1 MPMRDLNLSK
11 ENVAEQWKYVKRNL
25 SDLGM
30 ITHDSLETDIRLII
44 QRVLQRNIDQEFQD
58 AIKAEPYER
67 TDTRIDL
74 RCGYYERVFTSTF
87 GQVSFKVPRARH
99 TKLNYK
105 LFDTYQRRH
114 KKLDYCI
121 ALSMILGLS
130 TRKQSKL
137 FYEVIGDS
145 VSHQT
150 ASNLLLALKEELRA
164 YRQRPI
170 ANNYKYLIVDGMWV
184 HIKEFDIRQRPV
196 LFALAITKNNKKE
209 LLSFKLAKGE
219 TEAEYTSLLNDLYRR
234 GLTQLDCIIAD
245 GSESITAAVNTVYP
259 YAQRQYCY
267 THKLRNL
274 AQNIKHKY
282 KHRAKILKNAK
293 KIYQQ
298 PSKQKAI
305 REFNRF
311 LHIWQIPEPRACK
324 NFQNNF
330 INTLN
335 HYDFPEDDRGFI
347 STSNHLERYIE
358 EIRRRTKIQGY
369 FKTEQSL
376 SLWIFGIIKHLDI
389 TIPEDVPN
397 HSIQPELEY
406 KSAQFS

>member
-1 MPMRDLNLSK
+1 MRDLDLSQDNL
-11 ENVAEQWKYVKRNL
+11 AEQWKYVKRNFR
-25 SDLGM
+25 DMGI
-30 ITHDSLETDIRLII
+30 ITQDSLETDIRLII
-44 QRVLQRNIDQEFQD
+44 QGILQRNIDKEFQD
-58 AIKAEPYER
+58 TIKAGLYQR
-67 TDTRIDL
+67 TDARVDI
-74 RCGYYERVFTSTF
+74 RCGYYDRVFTSTF
-87 GQVSFKVPRARH
+87 GQASLKMPRARN

-130 TRKQSKL
+130 TRKQAKL
-137 FYEVIGDS
+137 FYEVMGDS

-150 ASNLLLALKEELRA
+150 ASNLLLALKQELRL
-164 YRQRPI
+164 YRQRSI

-184 HIKEFDIRQRPV
+184 HIKELNIKQRPV
-196 LFALAITKNNKKE
+196 LFALGVTKDNKKE
-209 LLSFKLAKGE
+209 LLSFKLAQGE

-245 GSESITAAVNTVYP
+245 GSESVTAAVNTVYP
-259 YAQRQYCY
+259 YAKRQYCY

-274 AQNIKHKY
+274 NQNIRYKY
-282 KHRAKILKNAK
+282 KHRAKMLKQAK
-293 KIYQQ
+293 VIYQQ

-305 REFNRF
+305 NRF
-311 LHIWQIPEPRACK
+311 NKFLGTWQYKEPRACK
-324 NFQNNF
+324 NFKNNF

-335 HYDFPEDDRGFI
+335 HYDFPEADRNFI

-376 SLWIFGIIKHLDI
+376 NLWIFGIIKHLNI
-389 TIPEDVPN
+389 TIPEDVPKS
-397 HSIQPELEY
+397 SIQHELEY
-406 KSAQFS
+406 ESAQLS

>member
-1 MPMRDLNLSK
+1 MRDLNLSQD
-11 ENVAEQWKYVKRNL
+11 NLAGQWQYVKRNL
-25 SDLGM
+25 TDSGI

-44 QRVLQRNIDQEFQD
+44 QGILQRNIDQEFQD
-58 AIKAEPYER
+58 AIQAEYYQR

-74 RCGYYERVFTSTF
+74 RCGYYDRVFTSTF
-87 GQVSFKVPRARH
+87 GQVSLKIPRARN
-99 TKLNYK
+99 TRLNYK

-137 FYEVIGDS
+137 FYEVMGDS

-150 ASNLLLALKEELRA
+150 ASKLLLALKEELRA
-164 YRQRPI
+164 YRQQPI
-170 ANNYKYLIVDGMWV
+170 ANKYKYLILDGMWV
-184 HIKEFDIRQRPV
+184 HIKELSIRQRPV
-196 LFALAITKNNKKE
+196 LFALGITKDNKKE

-234 GLTQLDCIIAD
+234 GLIQLDCIIAD

-274 AQNIKHKY
+274 SQNIRHKY
-282 KHRAKILKNAK
+282 KHRQKILKDAK
-293 KIYQQ
+293 KIYRQ
-298 PSKQKAI
+298 PSKQQAI
-305 REFNRF
+305 REFNKF
-311 LHIWQIPEPRACK
+311 LHIWQTLEPKACK
-324 NFQNNF
+324 NFKNNF
-330 INTLN
+330 ISTLN
-335 HYDFPEDDRGFI
+335 HYDFPEADRGLI

-369 FKTEQSL
+369 FKTENSL
-376 SLWIFGIIKHLDI
+376 NLWLFGIIKHLNI
-389 TIPEDVPN
+389 TIPEDVPKS
-397 HSIQPELEY
+397 SIQPELEY
-406 KSAQFS
+406 ESAQFS

>member
-1 MPMRDLNLSK
+1 MPMKAIDFTNS
-11 ENVAEQWKYVKRNL
+11 NVQNQWQYVKRNL
-25 SDLGM
+25 KDLGI
-30 ITHDSLETDIRLII
+30 ITHDSLEQDIRLII
-44 QRVLQRNIDQEFQD
+44 QGVLQRNIDQEFQD

-67 TDTRIDL
+67 VDTRIDV
-74 RCGYYERVFTSTF
+74 RCGYYDRVFTSTF
-87 GQVSFKVPRARH
+87 GQASLKIPRARN

-114 KKLDYCI
+114 KKLDHCI

-137 FYEVIGDS
+137 FYEVMGGS

-150 ASNLLLALKEELRA
+150 ASNLLSALKGELRS

-170 ANNYKYLIVDGMWV
+170 VNNYKYLILDGMWV
-184 HIKEFDIRQRPV
+184 HIKELSIRQRPV
-196 LFALAITKNNKKE
+196 LFVLAITKDNKKE

-234 GLTQLDCIIAD
+234 GLTQIDCIIAD
-245 GSESITAAVNTVYP
+245 GSGSITAAANTVYP

-274 AQNIKHKY
+274 AQNIRYKY
-282 KHRAKILKNAK
+282 KHRAKVLKQAK

-298 PSKQKAI
+298 PSKRKAI
-305 REFNRF
+305 NQFNQF
-311 LHIWQIPEPRACK
+311 LHDWQGKEPRACK
-324 NFQNNF
+324 NFKNNF
-330 INTLN
+330 INTL
-335 HYDFPEDDRGFI
+335 HYYDFPETDRGLI

-369 FKTEQSL
+369 FKNSQSL
-376 SLWIFGIIKHLDI
+376 NLWVFGIIKHLNI
-389 TIPEDVPN
+389 TIPEDMPKG
-397 HSIQPELEY
+397 SIQSELEY

>member
-1 MPMRDLNLSK
+1 MRDLNLSQD
-11 ENVAEQWKYVKRNL
+11 NLAVQWQYVKRNL
-25 SDLGM
+25 KDLGI
-30 ITHDSLETDIRLII
+30 ITQDSLETDIRLII
-44 QRVLQRNIDQEFQD
+44 QGILQRSIDQEFQNT
-58 AIKAEPYER
+58 IKAALYER

-74 RCGYYERVFTSTF
+74 RCGYYDRVFTSTF
-87 GQVSFKVPRARH
+87 GQTSLKVPRARH

-114 KKLDYCI
+114 KKLDYAI

-130 TRKQSKL
+130 TRKQAKL
-137 FYEVIGDS
+137 FYEVMGDS

-164 YRQRPI
+164 YRQQPI
-170 ANNYKYLIVDGMWV
+170 ANKYKYLIVDGMWV
-184 HIKEFDIRQRPV
+184 HIKELDIKQRPI
-196 LFALAITKNNKKE
+196 LFALGITKDNQKE

-219 TEAEYTSLLNDLYRR
+219 TEQEYTSLLNDLYRR

-245 GSESITAAVNTVYP
+245 GSESITAAANTVYP

-274 AQNIKHKY
+274 SQNIRHKY
-282 KHRAKILKNAK
+282 KHRAKMLREAK

-305 REFNRF
+305 NQFNRF
-311 LHIWQIPEPRACK
+311 LCIWEDKEPRACK
-324 NFQNNF
+324 NFKNNF

-335 HYDFPEDDRGFI
+335 YYDFPEVDRGLI

-369 FKTEQSL
+369 FKNEKSL
-376 SLWIFGIIKHLDI
+376 NLWIFGIIKHLNI
-389 TIPEDVPN
+389 TIPEDVPIT
-397 HSIQPELEY
+397 SIEPKFNYE
-406 KSAQFS
+406 SAQFN